1 MREIGGRGHI
11 VDVVVVAVVVLL
23 PLRGRLK
30 ARSPMSFLF
39 LRFK

>member
-1 MREIGGRGHI
+1 MREIGDRGHI
-11 VDVVVVAVVVLL
+11 VDVVVVVVLL
-23 PLRGRLK
+23 SVRGRIK